1 MQSSGGRR
9 REGGTPQV
17 LQRQTTTPPPPREKR
32 YVPKIMET
40 GESIDKKTRSV
51 LNLMIVTAEPLDDT
65 CSLSGHVGI
74 HGSRGPQNQKEDEL
88 LPREMSTAGAGSN

>member
-17 LQRQTTTPPPPREKR
+17 LQRQTTTPPREKR

-40 GESIDKKTRSV
+40 GESIDRE
-51 LNLMIVTAEPLDDT
+51 NAECPKSDD
-65 CSLSGHVGI
+65 C
-74 HGSRGPQNQKEDEL
+74 DC
-88 LPREMSTAGAGSN
+88 